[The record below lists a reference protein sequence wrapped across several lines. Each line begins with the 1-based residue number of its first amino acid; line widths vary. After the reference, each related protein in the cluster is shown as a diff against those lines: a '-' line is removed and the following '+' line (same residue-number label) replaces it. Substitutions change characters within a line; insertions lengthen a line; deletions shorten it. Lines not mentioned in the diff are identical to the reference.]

1 LKIQSFA
8 ASSGWLE
15 RFKKRHNIT
24 FKTVSGEAGSV
35 SPEDVG
41 QFQEKLPSLLRDYN
55 PRDIFNADET
65 GLFFRALP
73 NKTYSLKG
81 EKCSGGKLAKE
92 RLSIL
97 HCVNTAGE
105 REKLLV
111 IGRAARP
118 RAFQRINLN
127 TLPVSWYSNRKS
139 WMTADI
145 MSDYLVKWDKK
156 MGREKRK
163 ILLFVDNATSH
174 PKDLKLKNI
183 KIVFLPP
190 NITSICQPLDQG
202 IIKNFKTWYRALI
215 LKHILARMDEATC
228 AEDLVKKINLLD
240 VIYFIQKAWNK
251 VTSATITNCFKKAGF
266 RFNTHHSP
274 EESNDNEFEEEDDIP
289 LAVIAEINRS
299 MGQISHVEFNEFV
312 NFDNNLYVN
321 DENMEI
327 DVSIESVEVAAED
340 EEEEVTTEERIKT
353 NREAIETVQK
363 LKSFCANKD
372 DIKGFQ
378 ACCDLLH
385 FESVSLKQFNL
396 KQKTL
401 EDYFTQN

>member
-105 REKLLV
+105 REKLFV

-118 RAFQRINLN
+118 RAFQ
-127 TLPVSWYSNRKS
+127 SFS
-139 WMTADI
+139 
-145 MSDYLVKWDKK
+145 
-156 MGREKRK
+156 
-163 ILLFVDNATSH
+163 
-174 PKDLKLKNI
+174 KN
-183 KIVFLPP
+183 
-190 NITSICQPLDQG
+190 
-202 IIKNFKTWYRALI
+202 
-215 LKHILARMDEATC
+215 
-228 AEDLVKKINLLD
+228 
-240 VIYFIQKAWNK
+240 
-251 VTSATITNCFKKAGF
+251 
-266 RFNTHHSP
+266 
-274 EESNDNEFEEEDDIP
+274 
-289 LAVIAEINRS
+289 
-299 MGQISHVEFNEFV
+299 
-312 NFDNNLYVN
+312 
-321 DENMEI
+321 
-327 DVSIESVEVAAED
+327 
-340 EEEEVTTEERIKT
+340 
-353 NREAIETVQK
+353 
-363 LKSFCANKD
+363 
-372 DIKGFQ
+372 
-378 ACCDLLH
+378 
-385 FESVSLKQFNL
+385 
-396 KQKTL
+396 
-401 EDYFTQN
+401 